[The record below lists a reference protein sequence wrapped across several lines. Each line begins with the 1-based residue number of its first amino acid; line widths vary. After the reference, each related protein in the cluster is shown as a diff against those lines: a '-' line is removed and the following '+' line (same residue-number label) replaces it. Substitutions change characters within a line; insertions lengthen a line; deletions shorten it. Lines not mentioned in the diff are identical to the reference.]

1 MLSALPFNRLR
12 LSGRFALFFIIFF
25 APSVAAIAQPSNE
38 AKAGPSAFTAKLIN
52 IEAATNEVF
61 RYSTTLHNGTNKQA
75 IYELKAALPEGWVVS
90 YKVEGSQVTSLN
102 MDAGKSQEIAV
113 EINASANASPKKYSI
128 PLKAIAA
135 NDTLL
140 LKLEAVV
147 KGSYGVAMS
156 TPSGRLSEEVSS
168 GGHKDLQLEVKN
180 TGTLPL
186 NDLDLNSQLPSGW
199 EVRFEP
205 AKISKLEAGKS
216 VAVTAFLKVPDKT
229 IAGDYAATFSLS
241 GANANTQLA
250 FRMFVKTSLLSGWIG
265 ILVIVLAIGSVYYLI
280 RRYGRR

>member
-1 MLSALPFNRLR
+1 MLSTLPFNRLR

-25 APSVAAIAQPSNE
+25 APSVAAIAQQLNE

>member
-1 MLSALPFNRLR
+1 MLSELLFNRFR
-12 LSGRFALFFIIFF
+12 ISGRFAFFFIVFF
-25 APSVAAIAQPSNE
+25 APSLATIAQQLSQP
-38 AKAGPSAFTAKLIN
+38 KAGPSAFTAKLIN

-61 RYSTTLHNGTNKQA
+61 RYTTTLHNGGKNPA
-75 IYELKAALPEGWVVS
+75 LYELQAALPEGWMVS

-113 EINASANASPKKYSI
+113 EINANTNAAPKKYSI
-128 PLKAIAA
+128 PLKAVSA

-140 LKLEAVV
+140 LNLEAVV
-147 KGSYGVAMS
+147 KGSYGVTMN

-168 GGHKDLQLEVKN
+168 GGHKEIQLEVKN
-180 TGTLPL
+180 TGTLAL
-186 NDLDLNSQLPSGW
+186 NDLDLNGQLPSGW

-205 AKISKLEAGKS
+205 AKIAKLEAGKT
-216 VAVTAFLKVPDKT
+216 VTVTAFLKVPDKT

-241 GANANTQLA
+241 GTNANTQLA

-265 ILVIVLAIGSVYYLI
+265 ILMILLAVGSVYHLI
-280 RRYGRR
+280 RKYGRR